1 MGGRRVDR
9 QAAQQQRCQWLRAVD
24 ERLDVVA
31 ALQSCRVGDEG
42 GKVLLHRRVHRVAR
56 RPQQWFVDDAEADL
70 AGQISDDRMTA
81 LGRGDHGI
89 QGAATTIV
97 DPVALRPL
105 LEPALED
112 ADDHRN
118 LGIDALL

>member
-1 MGGRRVDR
+1 M
-9 QAAQQQRCQWLRAVD
+9 RAVD

-56 RPQQWFVDDAEADL
+56 RSQQWFVDDAEADL

-81 LGRGDHGI
+81 LGGGDEGVE
-89 QGAATTIV
+89 GAAATIV
-97 DPVALRPL
+97 GRVALRPL

-112 ADDHRN
+112 ADDHRD
-118 LGIDALL
+118 LGADALL